1 MTDIM
6 MRGLRLPST
15 LDRTNRT
22 VEATALSGRAP
33 TVRPGPA
40 PDGSPGPWVEELD
53 AAGADLSALT
63 GSPVLLDHKATVDSS
78 VGTVASATR
87 SGDQIAVSLRFDG
100 SPAADTV
107 MGKIEAGSVRGVSLG
122 YRVQRWTRGGTRN
135 GKPVFIAAAWTP
147 AELSLTPL
155 PLDPGATVRSA
166 MTTATTTE
174 TTTDPAAVVDT
185 TVQNRADT
193 NRTIRSIA
201 TTANLP
207 ASWAD
212 DLIDRGADADEA
224 RRLAFEELG
233 KRSRPVDNRAP
244 AGTIIVGTSYDDP
257 AVMRRSMADALAHR
271 LAPMHVKIDGTP
283 AERFRGHGA
292 LAMLGQILSARGE
305 RLDPWDREGL
315 LTRAIGAHSTSDFPL
330 LLADAANK
338 SLLAQYAAAAPTY
351 RSIAA
356 PKPFSDFKPAKFLR
370 LGDFPTFKN
379 LAEAGEVPY
388 GTISENRETVTPAEF
403 ATGIVIGRKALIN
416 DDLSALGDFSS
427 MIAVRAA
434 QFENSTVY
442 GLLASNGPT
451 LSDGKALFHADHG
464 NKAGSGTTIANG
476 IDAAVQAIRA
486 MTGLDGAKLNLRPR
500 YLVVGPAQEAN
511 GRRILAQINPTQAGD
526 VNPWAGQFEL
536 IVDAEMTGNRW
547 LLVAEPAQVP
557 TLVYGYV
564 NGATGPQILTERDFD
579 TQALKVR
586 AGLDFAAGVIDFRGA
601 YLNEGA

>member
-1 MTDIM
+1 MTDILT
-6 MRGLRLPST
+6 RGARLPST
-15 LDRTNRT
+15 LDRANRT

-63 GSPVLLDHKATVDSS
+63 GSPVLLDHKATVDSA

-87 SGDQIAVSLRFDG
+87 SGDQIAVSLRFDP

-122 YRVQRWTRGGTRN
+122 YRVQQWTRGGTRN

-166 MTTATTTE
+166 MTTT
-174 TTTDPAAVVDT
+174 TTTDTTTPAIVVDPAPIT
-185 TVQNRADT
+185 TNRADV
-193 NRTIRSIA
+193 NRSIRSIA
-201 TTANLP
+201 TTASLP
-207 ASWAD
+207 ATWAD

-244 AGTIIVGTSYDDP
+244 AGTITVGTDYTDP

-271 LAPMHVKIDGTP
+271 LAPMHVKIEGTP
-283 AERFRGHGA
+283 AERYRSYGA
-292 LAMLGQILSARGE
+292 IGTMAALLTIRGE
-305 RLDPWDREGL
+305 RFDHFNRDEIVKRS
-315 LTRAIGAHSTSDFPL
+315 HSTSDFPE

-338 SLLAQYAAAAPTY
+338 SLLAQYQAAAPTY
-351 RSIAA
+351 RQIAA
-356 PKPFSDFKPAKFLR
+356 PKPFNDFKPAKFLR
-370 LGDFPTFKN
+370 LGDFPTFKP
-379 LAEAGEVPY
+379 LAEAGEAIF
-388 GTISENRETVTPAEF
+388 GTISENRESVTAKSF
-403 ATGIVIGRKALIN
+403 VTGISITRETLIN

-427 MIAVRAA
+427 LIAIRAA
-434 QFENSTVY
+434 QHENSLVH
-442 GLLASNGPT
+442 GLLANNGPT

-464 NKAGSGTTIANG
+464 NKAGSGTTIAAG
-476 IDAAVQAIRA
+476 IDAAVLA
-486 MTGLDGAKLNLRPR
+486 MRTQTGLDGAKLAIQPVF
-500 YLVVGPAQEAN
+500 LVCGPAKEAEA
-511 GRRILAQINPTQAGD
+511 RRALAAINPTTTSD
-526 VNPWAGQFEL
+526 VNVWANAFTL
-536 IVDAEMTGNRW
+536 VVDPEITGNRW
-547 LLVAEPAQVP
+547 FLAASPAQVP

-564 NGATGPQILTERDFD
+564 RGATGPQIDTETDFM
-579 TQALKVR
+579 TKGVRVR
-586 AGLDFAAGVIDFRGA
+586 AGLEFAAGVIDFRGIYSNA
-601 YLNEGA
+601 GA